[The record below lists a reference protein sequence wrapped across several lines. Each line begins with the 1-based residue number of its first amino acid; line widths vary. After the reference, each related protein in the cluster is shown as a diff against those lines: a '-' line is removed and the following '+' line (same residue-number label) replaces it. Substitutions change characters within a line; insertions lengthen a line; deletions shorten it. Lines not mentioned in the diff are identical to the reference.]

1 MSHRGYAT
9 AEVLRERYEQ
19 AINNILDFLDRK
31 PLDLLNP
38 DAHIRTNP

>member
-1 MSHRGYAT
+1 M
-9 AEVLRERYEQ
+9 RERYEQ

-38 DAHIRTNP
+38 DVRNRTDT